1 MTEKKKIENE
11 KLFKPKTFS
20 FETGLTLSINEDKVL
35 ANGEGGIASIDSPH
49 LDNFSYQ
56 EDWEYRNT
64 PIIIYARFL
73 GILSLLII
81 LFSLI
86 VFGWSGILVGFLVIL
101 LINAIGWIFS
111 IFDAILDLNI
121 LNGIVRKFFS
131 NHFYKVTIGNKSGN
145 NISFYTLLDEKNK
158 LIEIEKL
165 MTSLKSL
172 IASKANKTTQ
182 QNNETTQNSSNLDE
196 LKKLGELY
204 KSGVLTQDE
213 FESKKKEL
221 LKQI

>member
-35 ANGEGGIASIDSPH
+35 ANGEGGIASIDCPH

-56 EDWEYRNT
+56 EDWEYRIL
-64 PIIIYARFL
+64 PIIFYFRL
-73 GILSLLII
+73 HGILALLII

-86 VFGWSGILVGFLVIL
+86 VFGWYGIMYAFFGILWINGIL
-101 LINAIGWIFS
+101 FILGLFDMIF
-111 IFDAILDLNI
+111 DLNI
-121 LNGIVRKFFS
+121 LNGIVREFFS

-165 MTSLKSL
+165 LTSLKSL

-182 QNNETTQNSSNLDE
+182 QNNETTQNSGNLDE